1 MHFRLFYWS
10 HFRFNFPMIT
20 RYSRPEMRAIWTDE
34 NKLKIWLQIEL
45 LASEALVK
53 EGVVPARDFKKI
65 KAGCDK
71 WFADLPG
78 LVARQREL
86 EKVLNHDVIGFTTA
100 VAEMIDAGS
109 ARVSRA
115 ESGVAP
121 DSSSN
126 TSSASLKDE
135 VFGATPKTARETRA
149 LPNASRWFHFGL
161 TSSDV
166 GDTCYAVQM
175 MQSADILIADVK
187 KLLPVIA
194 RRAQEHKFT
203 PCIGRSHGIHGE
215 PTTFGLK
222 MALMHDE
229 FGRALRRLESARY
242 SVAVGKISGAVGT
255 SAHLSP
261 RVEAFVCKKLGVRP
275 APIATQ
281 VVQRDIH
288 AEFQLAMALVGASIE
303 RWAVEFRH
311 LQRTEVL
318 EAEEA
323 FTVGQKGSSAM
334 PHKRNPITWER
345 LTGLARVL
353 RGNAMASL
361 ENVALWHERDISHS
375 SVERI
380 IFPDSCTLLD
390 YMFGLLTRLM
400 DGIVVYPA
408 NMKKNLGLSL
418 GMWNSQTVLLALIKK
433 GLTREAA
440 YKLCQD
446 AAMKTWEVKHAGR
459 DDADFV
465 EVLKATPDVAKHF
478 KKGELEKLCS
488 LDFHFREVNNRFK
501 KLGL

>member
-1 MHFRLFYWS
+1 MRDAGCGRTISRVFFHASRVTPHFRLFNFS
-10 HFRFNFPMIT
+10 FFIFNEAMIT

-53 EGVVPARDFKKI
+53 EKIVPAKDFARI

-100 VAEMIDAGS
+100 VAEAIND
-109 ARVSRA
+109 
-115 ESGVAP
+115 P
-121 DSSSN
+121 
-126 TSSASLKDE
+126 
-135 VFGATPKTARETRA
+135 
-149 LPNASRWFHFGL
+149 ASRWFHFGL

-175 MQSADILIADVK
+175 QQSADLLIADVR

-194 RRAQEHKFT
+194 RRANEHKFT
-203 PCIGRSHGIHGE
+203 PCMGRSHGIHGE

-229 FGRALRRLESARY
+229 FMRALRRLETIREV
-242 SVAVGKISGAVGT
+242 VAIGKISGAVGT

-261 RVEAFVCKKLGVRP
+261 RVEAYVCQKLGVKP

-288 AEFQLAMALVGASIE
+288 AEFQLALALVGASIE

-318 EAEEA
+318 EAEEP
-323 FTVGQKGSSAM
+323 FTKGQKGSSAM

-353 RGNAMASL
+353 RGNALAAL

-400 DGIVVYPA
+400 DGLVVYPA
-408 NMKKNLGLSL
+408 NMKKNIGLSL

-440 YKLCQD
+440 YKICQD
-446 AAMKTWEVKHAGR
+446 AAMKTWETKHAGR
-459 DDADFV
+459 DDIDFLD
-465 EVLKATPDVAKHF
+465 VLKATPEVAKQF
-478 KKGELEKLCS
+478 KPGELEKLCS
-488 LDFHFREVNNRFK
+488 LDFHFKEVNNRFK

>member
-1 MHFRLFYWS
+1 VTAPGPAGRLPPGAPDFRLFYS
-10 HFRFNFPMIT
+10 PFLLFNESMIT

-34 NKLKIWLQIEL
+34 NKLKLWLQIEL

-53 EGVVPARDFKKI
+53 EKVVPARDFARI
-65 KAGCDK
+65 KAGCDR

-100 VAEMIDAGS
+100 VAEKIND
-109 ARVSRA
+109 
-115 ESGVAP
+115 
-121 DSSSN
+121 
-126 TSSASLKDE
+126 
-135 VFGATPKTARETRA
+135 
-149 LPNASRWFHFGL
+149 NASRWFHFGL

-175 MQSADILIADVK
+175 QQSADLLIADVQQ
-187 KLLPVIA
+187 LLPVIK
-194 RRAQEHKFT
+194 RRANEFKFT
-203 PCIGRSHGIHGE
+203 PCIGRSHGIHAE

-222 MALMHDE
+222 LALMYDE
-229 FGRALRRLESARY
+229 FGRALERLQRARE
-242 SVAVGKISGAVGT
+242 VASVGKVSGAVGT

-261 RVEAFVCKKLGVRP
+261 RVEAYVCKKLGIRP

-288 AEFQLAMALVGASIE
+288 AEFQLVLALVGASIE

-318 EAEEA
+318 EAEEP
-323 FTVGQKGSSAM
+323 FTKGQKGSSAM

-353 RGNAMASL
+353 RGNALASL

-400 DGIVVYPA
+400 NGLNVYPE
-408 NMKKNLGLSL
+408 NMKRNLGLSL
-418 GMWNSQTVLLALIKK
+418 GMWNSQTVLLALIRK

-440 YKLCQD
+440 YQLVQD

-459 DDADFV
+459 DDANFV
-465 EVLKATPDVAKHF
+465 DQLQADPEVAKHF
-478 KKGELEKLCS
+478 SDGELAKLCS
-488 LDFHFREVNNRFK
+488 LDFHLKEVNHRFK

>member
-1 MHFRLFYWS
+1 
-10 HFRFNFPMIT
+10 MIN

-45 LASEALVK
+45 LASEALVA
-53 EGVVPARDFKKI
+53 EGIVPPRDFARI
-65 KAGCDK
+65 KAGCDQ
-71 WFADLPG
+71 WFYDLPG

-86 EKVLNHDVIGFTTA
+86 EKTLNHDVIGFTTA
-100 VAEMIDAGS
+100 VAEKINDQ
-109 ARVSRA
+109 
-115 ESGVAP
+115 
-121 DSSSN
+121 
-126 TSSASLKDE
+126 
-135 VFGATPKTARETRA
+135 
-149 LPNASRWFHFGL
+149 ASRWFHFGL

-175 MQSADILIADVK
+175 AQSADLLIADTK
-187 KLLPVIA
+187 ALLTVIA
-194 RRAQEHKFT
+194 HRAKEHKFT
-203 PCIGRSHGIHGE
+203 PCIGRSHGIHAE

-222 MALMHDE
+222 LALMHDE
-229 FGRALRRLESARY
+229 FGRALERLERVRKV
-242 SVAVGKISGAVGT
+242 VAVGKVSGAVGT

-261 RVEAFVCKKLGVRP
+261 RVETYVCKKLGLTP

-288 AEFQLAMALVGASIE
+288 AEFQTVLALVGASME

-318 EAEEA
+318 EAEEP
-323 FTVGQKGSSAM
+323 FTKGQKGSSAM

-353 RGNAMASL
+353 RGNAVAAL

-390 YMFGLLTRLM
+390 YMFGLMTRMM
-400 DGIVVYPA
+400 DGLVVYPA
-408 NMKKNLGLSL
+408 NMKRNLELSL
-418 GMWNSQTVLLALIKK
+418 GMWNSQTILLALIKK
-433 GLTREAA
+433 GLTREDA
-440 YKLCQD
+440 YSLVQRG
-446 AAMKTWEVKHAGR
+446 AMKTWEVKHAGR
-459 DDADFV
+459 DDANFL
-465 EVLKATPDVAKHF
+465 EVLKADPEVAKHF
-478 KKGELEKLCS
+478 KAGELEKLCS
-488 LDFHFREVNNRFK
+488 LDFHFKEVNRRFK

>member
-1 MHFRLFYWS
+1 
-10 HFRFNFPMIT
+10 MIT

-34 NKLKIWLQIEL
+34 NKLRLWLQIEL
-45 LASEALVK
+45 LAGAALIR
-53 EGVVPARDFKKI
+53 EGVVPRADFARI
-65 KAGCDK
+65 KRGADR
-71 WFADLPG
+71 WFANLPG
-78 LVARQREL
+78 LVVRQKEL
-86 EKVLNHDVIGFTTA
+86 EKTLNHDVIGFTTA
-100 VAEMIDAGS
+100 VAEKINH
-109 ARVSRA
+109 R
-115 ESGVAP
+115 
-121 DSSSN
+121 
-126 TSSASLKDE
+126 
-135 VFGATPKTARETRA
+135 
-149 LPNASRWFHFGL
+149 ASRWFHFGL

-166 GDTCYAVQM
+166 VDTAFAVQM
-175 MQSADILIADVK
+175 VQSADLLIADARTLRK
-187 KLLPVIA
+187 AIA
-194 RRAQEHKFT
+194 KQARQYKFT
-203 PCIGRSHGIHGE
+203 PSIGRSHGIHAE

-222 MALMHDE
+222 LALMYDE
-229 FGRALRRLESARY
+229 FGRALERLERVRETA
-242 SVAVGKISGAVGT
+242 AVGKLSGAVGT

-261 RVEAFVCKKLGVRP
+261 RVEAIVCRQLGLRP

-288 AEFQLAMALVGASIE
+288 AEFMTTLALVGASME

-318 EAEEA
+318 EAEEP
-323 FTVGQKGSSAM
+323 FTKGQKGSSAM

-353 RGNAMASL
+353 RGNAVAAL

-390 YMFGLLTRLM
+390 YMFGLLIRLM
-400 DGIVVYPA
+400 DGLAVYPE

-433 GLTREAA
+433 GLTREQA
-440 YKLCQD
+440 YQLVQD

-465 EVLKATPDVAKHF
+465 KVLKASPPWQNTLRQENWRSYVLWIF
-478 KKGELEKLCS
+478 TLKK
-488 LDFHFREVNNRFK
+488 
-501 KLGL
+501 